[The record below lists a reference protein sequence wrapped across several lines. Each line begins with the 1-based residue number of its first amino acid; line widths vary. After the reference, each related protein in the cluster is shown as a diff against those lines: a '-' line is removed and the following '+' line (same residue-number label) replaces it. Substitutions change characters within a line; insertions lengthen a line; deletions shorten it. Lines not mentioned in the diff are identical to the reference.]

1 MPLDDSNPDGK
12 KSATPIVIT
21 PPRFERATV
30 LIRGTAPYLQ
40 HKFSEKSRNAIEE
53 KHREGSRAS
62 KGRKKDARD
71 FKAEWLA
78 ATHFSKDGWA
88 GIPAPSFRNALI
100 DACRMA
106 GFQMTRAK
114 MSIFVLPADGYDAED
129 GTPLIRIIGEVDP
142 MSKPMPTRNETG
154 VVDLRAR
161 PQWTKWECLVPLQWD
176 ADQFS
181 ATDVMNLLARA
192 GVQVGIGE
200 GRPYSKNSNGLG
212 FGTFEVASDGP

>member
-1 MPLDDSNPDGK
+1 MPLDNVKTTSKAG
-12 KSATPIVIT
+12 ATAVVIT
-21 PPRFERATV
+21 PPHFERAAV
-30 LIRGTAPYLQ
+30 LIRGTAPYMQ
-40 HKFSEKSRNAIEE
+40 HKFSQKSLAAIEQ
-53 KHREGSRAS
+53 KHREGSRSAKGS
-62 KGRKKDARD
+62 KKLARD
-71 FKAEWLA
+71 FEAEWLA
-78 ATHFSKDGWA
+78 ATHISKDGWS
-88 GIPAPSFRNALI
+88 GIPAPSFRNAMI

-106 GFQMTRAK
+106 GYQMTRAK
-114 MSIFVLPADGYDAED
+114 MSIFVEPVDGYDHED

-161 PQWTKWECLVPLQWD
+161 PQWSQWECLVPLRWD

-181 ATDVMNLLARA
+181 ATDVINLLARA

-212 FGTFEVASDGP
+212 LGTWEIASDGK

>member
-1 MPLDDSNPDGK
+1 MPLDDTKTTGK
-12 KSATPIVIT
+12 TGPTAVVIT
-21 PPRFERATV
+21 PPRFERAAV
-30 LIRGTAPYLQ
+30 LIRGTAPYMQ
-40 HKFSEKSRNAIEE
+40 HKFSEKSRLAIED
-53 KHREGSRAS
+53 KHREGSRS
-62 KGRKKDARD
+62 KKGSKKDARD
-71 FKAEWLA
+71 FEAEWLA
-78 ATHFSKDGWA
+78 ATHFSKEGWP

-114 MSIFVLPADGYDAED
+114 MSIFVEADGYDAED
-129 GTPLIRIIGEVDP
+129 GTPLIKIIGTVDRF
-142 MSKPMPTRNETG
+142 SKPMPTRNETG

-161 PQWTKWECLVPLQWD
+161 PQWSEWECIVPLRWD

-181 ATDVMNLLARA
+181 AADVINLLARA

-212 FGTFEVASDGP
+212 LGTFEVASDGK